1 MILDEATEVVINGMV
16 FDLENLRETA
26 EVVRVLNPHAEHFTT
41 NELVE
46 QMIRTAREARLD
58 TDLGYVG
65 YRGFMLTAFRCS
77 SDERVHIK
85 ASVSSYCVASYLKE
99 KKVSQ

>member
-1 MILDEATEVVINGMV
+1 MILDEATEVVISDMV
-16 FDLENLRETA
+16 FDLENLRDTA
-26 EVVRVLNPHAEHFTT
+26 EVVRILNPHAEHFTT

-46 QMIRTAREARLD
+46 QMISTAREARLN
-58 TDLGYVG
+58 TDLGYVAT
-65 YRGFMLTAFRCS
+65 RGFMLSAFKCP
-77 SDERVHIK
+77 SDKRVHIK